1 MHLQDVTPFNS
12 YRVSVTIHTDH
23 PTHRLSDFNTHLT
36 KKYYIFEKKL
46 PVKFVTTWTISTK
59 SPKQQI

>member
-23 PTHRLSDFNTHLT
+23 PTHRLSDFNT
-36 KKYYIFEKKL
+36 KKYIFYIYKKIL
-46 PVKFVTTWTISTK
+46 YI
-59 SPKQQI
+59 